1 MQKNPV
7 RTTPVKTIG
16 DLSVSQLEDGP
27 ILASSTPISTNHST
41 NLLQKPQQESEVN
54 VEKDIL
60 MDIVDPNDLND
71 HLMNLNKNI
80 ATNTSNL
87 PKYVSPLDKREK

>member
-7 RTTPVKTIG
+7 QTTPVKVNA
-16 DLSVSQLEDGP
+16 DLSVSRLENGL
-27 ILASSTPISTNHST
+27 ILASSTPIAT
-41 NLLQKPQQESEVN
+41 NLPQKPQQESEAN

-71 HLMNLNKNI
+71 HIMNLNKNI